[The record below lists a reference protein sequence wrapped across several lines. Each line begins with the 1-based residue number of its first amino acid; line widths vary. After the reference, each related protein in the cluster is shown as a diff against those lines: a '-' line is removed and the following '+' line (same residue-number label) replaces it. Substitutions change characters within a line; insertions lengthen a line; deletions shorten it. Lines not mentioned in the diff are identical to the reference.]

1 MTVVAAI
8 TGGMGSG
15 KSLVYS
21 LFLELGAFGIDCDV
35 LSREAVRPC
44 TRAWWL
50 LIEHFGKD
58 ILRRDL
64 ELDRK
69 RLREIIVADSAKRR
83 YLEAI
88 IHPEVM
94 AMCRARIEA
103 IKKIEPEAPLIVV
116 DIPLLIEAGFMDKFD
131 AVILVY
137 VSEAEQLKRV
147 MEREGVDEHEAR
159 KLIALQMPL
168 NEKLK
173 FADVVINNEGTIEE
187 TSRQVRLAFHD
198 LLRST
203 AQNKTKVWLR
213 PRNKQVDAVQ
223 KD

>member
-8 TGGMGSG
+8 TGGIGSG
-15 KSLVYS
+15 KSLVYR

-50 LIEHFGKD
+50 LIEHFGRD
-58 ILRRDL
+58 IVRRDL

-69 RLREIIVADSAKRR
+69 RLREIIVADSARR
-83 YLEAI
+83 KYLEAV

-116 DIPLLIEAGFMDKFD
+116 DMPLLIEAGFMAEFD

-147 MEREGVDEHEAR
+147 MEREGIDERGAR
-159 KLIALQMPL
+159 ELIALQMPL
-168 NEKLK
+168 DEKLK

-187 TSRQVRLAFHD
+187 TARQVRRAFHE
-198 LLRST
+198 LIREGSG
-203 AQNKTKVWLR
+203 
-213 PRNKQVDAVQ
+213 Q
-223 KD
+223 KFKKRQLHT